1 MICLPLDL
9 IFRPDNGILHLSLTD
24 KSSGIYILVCFEHQY
39 EWKKRD
45 NLRKCDGQNTSD
57 HLHYLQF
64 VVINNPETGIV
75 RLTRREKLK
84 KSKKYL
90 LPEKGDEKSAQI

>member
-24 KSSGIYILVCFEHQY
+24 KSSGIYILVCFEHQDK
-39 EWKKRD
+39 WKKRD
-45 NLRKCDGQNTSD
+45 DPRKCNGQNSSD
-57 HLHYLQF
+57 HPYYLQLDL
-64 VVINNPETGIV
+64 INNSETGIV

-84 KSKKYL
+84 
-90 LPEKGDEKSAQI
+90 